1 MLTIRHFKKGF
12 DEDSYLRIYN
22 TAFSDYDD
30 IRHVTPEEMKKME
43 TSPGYT
49 TEGCIIAEWNGE
61 VAGMVDAHVDPL
73 REEKKGFIQNLS
85 VLPQFRRKGIARK
98 LVEKALESLKQRGME
113 TVETWA
119 QSDRE
124 GCVHIYESFGFKAAR
139 YTSLMK
145 RSLRSIPRGV
155 GENTDVAIRDL
166 SMRSDADIELLNR
179 LDNETFKEHHNFRPR
194 TLEETK
200 YALFDMP
207 WFDKQAWFFAET
219 AGQPVGYA
227 GGAIDEGLNKEKGLK
242 WGWIWDIGVLKSH
255 RRKGVATRLMIRTM
269 EWLKGAGM
277 EEAMLYVDD
286 LNPMKAIEL
295 YWKLGFNVHRKSII
309 CELRIA

>member
-1 MLTIRHFKKGF
+1 
-12 DEDSYLRIYN
+12 
-22 TAFSDYDD
+22 
-30 IRHVTPEEMKKME
+30 MKKME
-43 TSPGYT
+43 ISPGYT
-49 TEGCIIAEWNGE
+49 TEGFMIAEWNGE

-85 VLPQFRRKGIARK
+85 VLPQFRRRGIARK
-98 LVEKALESLKQRGME
+98 LVKKALESLEQRGME
-113 TVETWA
+113 TVETWV
-119 QSDRE
+119 QSDRA

-166 SMRSDADIELLNR
+166 STRSDADIELLNR

-200 YALFDMP
+200 YTLFDMP
-207 WFDKQAWFFAET
+207 WLDKQAWIFAEV
-219 AGQPVGYA
+219 AGQAVGYA
-227 GGAIDEGLNKEKGLK
+227 GGAIDEGLNKEKGRK

-255 RRKGVATRLMIRTM
+255 RRKGVATRLMVRTM
-269 EWLKGAGM
+269 EWLKGTGM
-277 EEAMLYVDD
+277 EETMLYVDD
-286 LNPMKAIEL
+286 SNPTKAIEL
-295 YWKLGFNVHRKSII
+295 YWKLGFNLHRKSTIY
-309 CELRIA
+309 ELRIA